1 MNILIKYQYAV
12 LIALIQKERMLQWP
26 HIFPAASMVVLLPE
40 DSRLHSVN
48 ITSIILA
55 TVETNVYCVAK
66 GTVSN
71 FCFCALCCI
80 LTRWERVRKH

>member
-1 MNILIKYQYAV
+1 MPQL
-12 LIALIQKERMLQWP
+12 P
-26 HIFPAASMVVLLPE
+26 HIFPAASKPLLLPE
-40 DSRLHSVN
+40 DSQLHSVN

-55 TVETNVYCVAK
+55 TVATNVYCVAK

-80 LTRWERVRKH
+80 LTRWERLLNIKQKLHTLATL